1 MSQKQAKVSLYKAQG
16 SYAMNRQRRLERHLK
31 AHPEDVKAIDALK
44 ANVINPKRKTPNS
57 KLGWLSNA
65 VGSQIISRF
74 NGQPT
79 KQAAFAFARAFRFMK
94 VRPFMMSPVL
104 VGGPDNTVLL
114 KMKHTSKLSN
124 FKGAVKTA
132 A

>member
-1 MSQKQAKVSLYKAQG
+1 MAKAKAPTTPKVSNYGKNKIAKILK
-16 SYAMNRQRRLERHLK
+16 HLK
-31 AHPEDVKAIDALK
+31 SHPDDEQSQQALSSLSVNSQPTRKASK
-44 ANVINPKRKTPNS
+44 A

-94 VRPFMMSPVL
+94 VRPFMISPVF